1 MKKDTKLY
9 NVLFP
14 IWFFL
19 LFPQTWLLILPVN
32 FIVDSLVLILS
43 FKYLKLGDIKCLWK
57 KSILKVFAIGFISD
71 ILGALLTLGV
81 MLLTDWL
88 LPAVNTAL
96 FPGTTLIALP
106 GVILAG
112 FLIYILNKR
121 FSFKKTEIE
130 LNYVKKIC
138 LYLAVFTA
146 PYTMLIPLYG

>member
-43 FKYLKLGDIKCLWK
+43 FKYLKLFDIKCLWK

-96 FPGTTLIALP
+96 FPGTTIIALP

-112 FLIYILNKR
+112 FLIYFLNKR

-130 LNYVKKIC
+130 LNCVKKIC
-138 LYLAVFTA
+138 VYLAIFTA